1 MDKLILG
8 TRGSKLALVQTK
20 MVMHKIKEI
29 YPKINLD
36 YKIIKTK
43 GDKIIDVSLNK
54 INDKGFFV
62 KEIQDALLSNNIDV
76 AVHSLKD
83 LPVSLEESKIAAVL
97 KRENPQDVLLSIN
110 KKLLSDFKSEDRIGT
125 TSLRRK
131 TQIRNLNSDVKI
143 IDIRGNVDTRINK
156 MKDGFCEG
164 LVLAYAGV
172 KRLGLTKYIV
182 QEFKVNEL
190 IPAPAQGA
198 IALEISKE
206 NINLQNFLR
215 ALNHDDTMNSVLAE
229 RSFLRKLNGGCHL
242 PFACNAK
249 ITNDIIKVSGMISSL
264 DSLDIICK
272 SVTGKKNEAE
282 NLGVELAQN
291 IIESGGLSIISKIN
305 SNLENVKL

>member
-1 MDKLILG
+1 
-8 TRGSKLALVQTK
+8 
-20 MVMHKIKEI
+20 
-29 YPKINLD
+29 
-36 YKIIKTK
+36 
-43 GDKIIDVSLNK
+43 
-54 INDKGFFV
+54 
-62 KEIQDALLSNNIDV
+62 
-76 AVHSLKD
+76 
-83 LPVSLEESKIAAVL
+83 
-97 KRENPQDVLLSIN
+97 
-110 KKLLSDFKSEDRIGT
+110 
-125 TSLRRK
+125 
-131 TQIRNLNSDVKI
+131 
-143 IDIRGNVDTRINK
+143 

-291 IIESGGLSIISKIN
+291 IVESGGLSIISKIN